1 MQTWDYGSWIKR
13 CIYTLIV
20 RGGFRVGAITS
31 REELLYIVYI
41 NEEVNV

>member
-1 MQTWDYGSWIKR
+1 MEVGSKDAFIR
-13 CIYTLIV
+13 IV